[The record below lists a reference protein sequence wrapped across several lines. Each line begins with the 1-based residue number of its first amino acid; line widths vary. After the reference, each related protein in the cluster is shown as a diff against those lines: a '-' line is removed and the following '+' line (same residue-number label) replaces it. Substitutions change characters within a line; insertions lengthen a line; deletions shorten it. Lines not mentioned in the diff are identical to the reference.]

1 MDGTSIAANG
11 LAIAGI
17 GLALL
22 GALIVYY
29 VFVTRALIEMLRASA
44 PTVMLVFTYIS
55 LIPLPFFIVLGIFN
69 LIVWH
74 NVRSGLL
81 QAGAT
86 PQFDA

>member
-81 QAGAT
+81 EAGST